1 MAEAFRV
8 ILLVALAA
16 ALLTTL
22 ALAFAWW
29 MEPPRRMRRA
39 LLKALAAPPEVEA
52 MSVGEGKACAL
63 NFDMEQVVVLWASGG
78 HGLAYAFEEVDGGE
92 IIVVADAGDHR
103 LGACRRSRG
112 RIGDG
117 KPGRLRLCPCPV
129 IDGDLMA
136 GARQRPG
143 HGCTHDAGA
152 DESDPHARRDRACL
166 HRAPDAPTGDL
177 CEPGSMIPF
186 GPSMSISVLASISSD
201 AWPVMLSVCGT
212 NWNGMVDMP
221 GSITAGLTSM

>member
-92 IIVVADAGDHR
+92 IIVDGHVVAR
-103 LGACRRSRG
+103 VRRGESRKAL
-112 RIGDG
+112 DV
-117 KPGRLRLCPCPV
+117 L
-129 IDGDLMA
+129 
-136 GARQRPG
+136 
-143 HGCTHDAGA
+143 
-152 DESDPHARRDRACL
+152 
-166 HRAPDAPTGDL
+166 APDAEQVVLRLMFADARNPEFELALWDATSPAHTGS
-177 CEPGSMIPF
+177 PGEALRL
-186 GPSMSISVLASISSD
+186 GRR
-201 AWPVMLSVCGT
+201 WLSHLEALVR
-212 NWNGMVDMP
+212 
-221 GSITAGLTSM
+221 A

>member
-92 IIVVADAGDHR
+92 IMAAGTPAELIREHASREVLEARFGADRNEAAARTVQAHAGDGVVHR
-103 LGACRRSRG
+103 VEVLPDRV
-112 RIGDG
+112 
-117 KPGRLRLCPCPV
+117 LV
-129 IDGDLMA
+129 Y
-136 GARQRPG
+136 
-143 HGCTHDAGA
+143 
-152 DESDPHARRDRACL
+152 ARRADDLHDVVQRLVDEGALPAPATTLTRRASL
-166 HRAPDAPTGDL
+166 EDVFLILTGRTL
-177 CEPGSMIPF
+177 
-186 GPSMSISVLASISSD
+186 
-201 AWPVMLSVCGT
+201 
-212 NWNGMVDMP
+212 VD
-221 GSITAGLTSM
+221 